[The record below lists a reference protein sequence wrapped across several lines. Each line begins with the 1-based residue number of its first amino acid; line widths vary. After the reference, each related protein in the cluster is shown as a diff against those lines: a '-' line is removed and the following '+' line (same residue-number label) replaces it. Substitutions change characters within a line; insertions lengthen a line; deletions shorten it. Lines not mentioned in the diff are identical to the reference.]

1 VPYPN
6 RGTTSHRIGTSPL
19 RLDDPDNLALRAQRL
34 SWQGH
39 RVGDA
44 NRAVLG
50 VERGFEHVRAGQIA
64 PLGLARRDRSEQKP
78 AAALCVEEGGE
89 HRRGVHVGQTE
100 PVDRPVA
107 GHQRHRATVADR
119 RVAPQRGIAVYPP
132 KLTARDDWYAC
143 NI

>member
-39 RVGDA
+39 RVGHA

-50 VERGFEHVRAGQIA
+50 VERGFEHVRAG
-64 PLGLARRDRSEQKP
+64 QKP